1 MSSHGNDLA
10 SVLILLALVL
20 AIIGA
25 LRLDLLGLIWR
36 ECLRLGSQARITP
49 AEDSAHGPYR
59 GRIGMTPRRVAAAH
73 KPAFHRSGR
82 RG

>member
-1 MSSHGNDLA
+1 MSTYGNDLA
-10 SVLILLALVL
+10 SALILLALAL

-25 LRLDLLGLIWR
+25 LRFDLLALIWR
-36 ECLRLGSQARITP
+36 ECLKLGGQARITP
-49 AEDSAHGPYR
+49 AGDSAHGPYR
-59 GRIGMTPRRVAAAH
+59 GRFGMTPRRIAAVN